1 MDRSFDFSRFPGL
14 SEDEARKRIE
24 EFGANEL
31 PSSKK
36 RSLFTIAFDVMREP
50 MLLLLVACGAI
61 YLILGDVREAVM
73 LLGFVFVVIG
83 ITLYQEQKTERALEA
98 LRDLSSPRALVIRDG
113 QEKRIAGREVVV
125 GDILVLHEGDRVP
138 ADAMLLNCV
147 NLSIDESLLTGES
160 VPVRKTVS
168 ENPEQIGRPG
178 GDDQPFVYSSTL
190 VVQGHGMAEVKATGI
205 RTEIGKIGKA
215 LLTVELEQTL
225 L

>member
-98 LRDLSSPRALVIRDG
+98 LRDLSS
-113 QEKRIAGREVVV
+113 
-125 GDILVLHEGDRVP
+125 
-138 ADAMLLNCV
+138 
-147 NLSIDESLLTGES
+147 
-160 VPVRKTVS
+160 
-168 ENPEQIGRPG
+168 QIGRAH
-178 GDDQPFVYSSTL
+178 V
-190 VVQGHGMAEVKATGI
+190 
-205 RTEIGKIGKA
+205 
-215 LLTVELEQTL
+215 
-225 L
+225 